1 MASAS
6 SCCWRFWASW
16 AWSCLGRSIWPTGRR
31 RTRRARWA
39 ARFTIGTLRVGFGAT
54 VTVALADLVIGNA
67 PDGSPQPLLK
77 LDRLDAEIAPWSLV
91 GWALLGHGAT
101 LRHLS
106 ISGVE
111 IALDHGAD
119 GRPNWHFGADKPRDD
134 PRPGFPTLLDAQLRG
149 TAIAI
154 RTSNGKHL
162 QIRLEEASITAAAS
176 DQPVTLAATG
186 SYDGFPIRIEAPL
199 GSFDQLHG
207 AGTPFDARVHMASG
221 DTQLDF
227 TGSLTRPLAADGI
240 AGEIS
245 IKAPSPDRLLAIAG
259 VAGRA
264 AMPLALTG
272 GLSRDDN
279 LWKLTDAAGT
289 LSAEPFRLTAQLR
302 EGPRHTPDAFT
313 LDADFAAL
321 DLAKLG
327 GQDKSGD
334 TLLRIDDAPGTI
346 LDGHIAAQRVTDG
359 DLRVEDVDLKVKL
372 APGAFSLEPL
382 ILRFAGGSGRL
393 EVSIKNTAGDAA
405 AARFDGSLTGADP
418 AQLSRLLG
426 LGSLPITGTVDL
438 RAGVA
443 GTAVKASDAGRNAS
457 GALVLSMQSG
467 TIARNLVEQAA
478 TDMRLLFGKAEG
490 AAQVRCLLGVVD
502 LNAGIGRMAPLRL
515 QTSDGTLIG
524 DGTLDLKRNTIDVT
538 FATDSATTGSFALDV
553 PVRLS
558 GPIQDPHVL
567 PSANRPSPGG
577 DLAGLPP
584 ALREFARGNA
594 CASGARQP

>member
-1 MASAS
+1 MLGIAALVTLGPFDLA
-6 SCCWRFWASW
+6 RRA
-16 AWSCLGRSIWPTGRR
+16 AAHEARALGRPV
-31 RTRRARWA
+31 
-39 ARFTIGTLRVGFGAT
+39 TIGTLRVGFGT
-54 VTVALADLVIGNA
+54 SITVALADLVIGNA
-67 PDGSPQPLLK
+67 PEGGPQPLLK
-77 LDRLDAEIAPWSLV
+77 LGRLDAEIAPWSLV
-91 GWALLGHGAT
+91 AWALLGHGPT

-106 ISGVE
+106 ITDVE

-119 GRPNWHFGADKPRDD
+119 GRPNWHFGADKPRGD
-134 PRPGFPTLLDAQLRG
+134 PRPGFPTLLDARLQG
-149 TAIAI
+149 TTIGI
-154 RTSNGKHL
+154 HTSNGKHL
-162 QIRLEEASITAAAS
+162 QIRLDEATITAAAS

-186 SYDGFPIRIEAPL
+186 SYNGFPIRLDAPL
-199 GSFDQLHG
+199 GSFDQLHR
-207 AGTPFDARVHMASG
+207 AGTPFDAWIHMASG

-227 TGSLTRPLAADGI
+227 TGTLTKPLAADGI
-240 AGEIS
+240 AGALS
-245 IKAPSPDRLLAIAG
+245 IKASSPDRLLAIAG

-264 AMPLALTG
+264 AMPFTLVG

-279 LWKLTDAAGT
+279 LWKLTEAKGT
-289 LSAEPFRLTAQLR
+289 LSAEPFQLTAELR
-302 EGPRHTPDAFT
+302 EGPRHAPDAFT

-327 GQDKSGD
+327 GQDKSGE

-346 LDGHIAAQRVTDG
+346 LDGHIAAHRVTDG
-359 DLRVEDVDLKVKL
+359 ELRADDVDLTVKL

-382 ILRFAGGSGRL
+382 TLRFAGGTGRL
-393 EVSIKNTAGDAA
+393 DVSIKNTTGDAA
-405 AARFDGSLTGADP
+405 AARFDGSLAGADP

-443 GTAVKASDAGRNAS
+443 GTAVKASDAGRNAT

-467 TIARNLVEQAA
+467 TIARNLVEEAA

-524 DGTLDLKRNTIDVT
+524 DGTLDLRRNTIDVT
-538 FATDSATTGSFALDV
+538 FATESATTGSFALDV

-558 GPIQDPHVL
+558 GPIQAPHVL
-567 PSANRPSPGG
+567 PSVTRPSPGG
-577 DLAGLPP
+577 DLGGLSP

-594 CASGARQP
+594 CAAGARQP

>member
-1 MASAS
+1 VLGIAALVTLGPFDLA
-6 SCCWRFWASW
+6 RRA
-16 AWSCLGRSIWPTGRR
+16 AAHETRALGRPV
-31 RTRRARWA
+31 
-39 ARFTIGTLRVGFGAT
+39 TIGTLRVGFGASI
-54 VTVALADLVIGNA
+54 TVALADLVIGNA
-67 PDGSPQPLLK
+67 PEGGPQPLLR
-77 LDRLDAEIAPWSLV
+77 LDRLDAEIVPWSLV
-91 GWALLGHGAT
+91 GWALLGRGPT
-101 LRHLS
+101 LSHLT
-106 ISGVE
+106 IAGVD

-119 GRPNWHFGADKPRDD
+119 GRPNWHFGADKPRGD
-134 PRPGFPTLLDAQLRG
+134 PRPGLPTLLDARLQG
-149 TAIAI
+149 AAIEI
-154 RTSNGKHL
+154 HTSNGKHL
-162 QIRLEEASITAAAS
+162 QVRLDEATITAAAP

-199 GSFDQLHG
+199 GSFDQLHR
-207 AGTPFDARVHMASG
+207 AGTPFDARVHMTSG

-227 TGSLTRPLAADGI
+227 TGSLTKPLAADGI
-240 AGEIS
+240 AGQIA
-245 IKAPSPDRLLAIAG
+245 IKAASPDRLLAIAG

-264 AMPLALTG
+264 AMPLSLTG
-272 GLSRDDN
+272 ALSRDDN
-279 LWKLTDAAGT
+279 LWKLTEAKGT
-289 LSAEPFRLTAQLR
+289 LSAEPFGLTAQLQ
-302 EGPRHTPDAFT
+302 EGPRHAPDAFT

-346 LDGHIAAQRVTDG
+346 LDGHIAARRVTDG
-359 DLRVEDVDLKVKL
+359 ALQAEDVDLKVKL

-382 ILRFAGGSGRL
+382 TLRFAGGTGRL
-393 EVSIKNTAGDAA
+393 EVSIKNAAGEAA
-405 AARFDGSLTGADP
+405 AARLDGSLAGADP

-443 GTAVKASDAGRNAS
+443 GTAVKANDAGRNAT

-467 TIARNLVEQAA
+467 TIARNLVEEAA

-538 FATDSATTGSFALDV
+538 FATESATTGSFALDV

-567 PSANRPSPGG
+567 PSVTRPSTSG
-577 DLAGLPP
+577 DLGGLSP

-594 CASGARQP
+594 CAAGARKP